1 MELLTEAPVLI
12 TWVGGT
18 NWTVGFLTTVGIF
31 GIVALAL
38 NLQWGYTG
46 VFNFGVV
53 AFFMIG
59 AYTSALLTLE
69 PPSDFEDYALGL
81 EWPVPLGWIAG
92 SLAAGLLAFVI
103 GLPTLRLR
111 RDFLA
116 IATIGVATILRSVV
130 NSTEGLANR
139 GAGLN
144 GIPRFLDNLADGG
157 DYRWVMLGIVLTML
171 IFVYLAMQAATAS
184 PWGRVLRGIRDNE
197 DTAMAAGKHTTVFRM
212 QSFVLGGM
220 VMGLAGAIFAHR
232 QGAISPTG
240 FSDLFGTFLVWTM
253 LIVGGSGNNRG
264 AVLGALAVGFFW
276 FGTPLIQEDLPDI
289 LSTRVFQLREFAIGL
304 LIIVFLLWRPGGLLE
319 EEPWVSRFVPR
330 PGHRPLSPAPASG
343 HEAGPVSGHE
353 EGGPE
358 GPPSTSID
366 QVARVSSLRGR
377 RVSTQARRSR
387 RPGTPRCRR
396 TRWSRR
402 LQRSSPASSQ
412 CPRS

>member
-1 MELLTEAPVLI
+1 MSPMMDAPTLI
-12 TWVGGT
+12 TWVGGM

-31 GIVALAL
+31 AIVALAL

-59 AYTSALLTLE
+59 AYTSSLLTLE
-69 PPSDFEDYALGL
+69 PASEFEDYAFGL
-81 EWPVPLGWIAG
+81 EWPIPVGW
-92 SLAAGLLAFVI
+92 AAGALAGGVLALLV

-116 IATIGVATILRSVV
+116 IATIGVATILRSVI

-144 GIPRFLDNLADGG
+144 GIPRFLDGFTDGS
-157 DYRWVMLGIVLTML
+157 DYRWVMLGIVLVML
-171 IFVYLAMQAATAS
+171 AFTYLVLQAATAS

-276 FGTPLIQEDLPDI
+276 FGTPLIQEDLPDF
-289 LSTRVFQLREFAIGL
+289 LGTRVFQLRELAIGA
-304 LIIVFLLWRPGGLLE
+304 LIIVFLLLRPGGLLE
-319 EEPWVSRFVPR
+319 EQPRVSRFITR
-330 PGHRPLSPAPASG
+330 PGSQ
-343 HEAGPVSGHE
+343 PVAAHGAGHE
-353 EGGPE
+353 EGGP
-358 GPPSTSID
+358 
-366 QVARVSSLRGR
+366 
-377 RVSTQARRSR
+377 
-387 RPGTPRCRR
+387 
-396 TRWSRR
+396 
-402 LQRSSPASSQ
+402 
-412 CPRS
+412 

>member
-1 MELLTEAPVLI
+1 MDLLVELPPLI
-12 TWVGGT
+12 TFVGGV

-31 GIVALAL
+31 AIVALAL

-46 VFNFGVV
+46 VFNFGIV
-53 AFFMIG
+53 AFFMVG

-69 PPSDFEDYALGL
+69 RPGDFENHILGL

-92 SLAAGLLAFVI
+92 SLAAGVLALLI

-116 IATIGVATILRSVV
+116 IATIGVATILRSAV

-139 GAGLN
+139 GAGLI
-144 GIPRFLDNLADGG
+144 GIPRFLDGLVDGA

-171 IFVYLAMQAATAS
+171 AFVYVVMAAATAS

-197 DTAMAAGKHTTVFRM
+197 DTAMAAGKHTTVFRV

-276 FGTPLIQEDLPDI
+276 FGTPLIQEDLPDF
-289 LSTRVFQLREFAIGL
+289 LGTRVFQLREIAIGV
-304 LIIVFLLWRPGGLLE
+304 LIIVFLLTRPGGLLE
-319 EEPWVSRFVPR
+319 EEPRVSRFVPK
-330 PGHRPLSPAPASG
+330 PGSG
-343 HEAGPVSGHE
+343 SGAFNTAHE
-353 EGGPE
+353 EGGP
-358 GPPSTSID
+358 
-366 QVARVSSLRGR
+366 
-377 RVSTQARRSR
+377 
-387 RPGTPRCRR
+387 
-396 TRWSRR
+396 
-402 LQRSSPASSQ
+402 
-412 CPRS
+412 